1 MSARYILALDEGSS
15 SARAVIFDDSGRPV
29 SEASR
34 PLSALFPH
42 PGWVELDPGELWN
55 APRECIAEAMSS
67 ANLSSADIAAVGVT
81 THRET
86 IVMWDR
92 ATGEPVYN
100 AIMWMS
106 KQTDDIIR
114 EWSAAGFDEEFRQRT
129 GVRNDSYFSAGKIA
143 WLLRNVPGVRERA
156 ERGELAIGTPDVWL
170 LWNLSGG
177 TAHRIEPSAAS
188 RTALLNV
195 HRAEW
200 DVELCAMLGIPL
212 SLLPELVSSD
222 AHFGD
227 LAPGVLPGSEAS
239 SGSGVVST
247 PVPVTAMLGDQQAG
261 LFGQACLEA
270 GSTKNTFGTAGV
282 LTANVGTKP
291 AIMDGMSSSA
301 AWKIGS
307 DVTYE
312 AEGVVFHSGQ
322 TIQWMRDKL
331 HLFSS
336 ADEVEPLARKVPDN
350 GGVYVVPAFAGL
362 CDPYWDREV
371 RGAILGLTLETGAE
385 HIARASIESLAYQ
398 TRDNVERLVAGG
410 VQIPQLKVDGGATRN
425 ELLCQFQAD
434 ILGIPVARPVGLER
448 TVLGIAH
455 LAGVRAGFWAARDIA
470 DRWSLER
477 LFEPEMSDDQR
488 ETLYDGWLN
497 AVAAARSLPPAS

>member
-1 MSARYILALDEGSS
+1 MPARYILALDEGSS
-15 SARAVIFDDSGRPV
+15 SARAVIFDDLGNPV

-34 PLSALFPH
+34 VVEAHFPH
-42 PGWVELDPGELWN
+42 PGWVELNPADLWN
-55 APRECIAEAMSS
+55 APRDCITEAMTK
-67 ANLSSADIAAVGVT
+67 ANLTTDDIAAVGVT

-92 ATGEPVYN
+92 ATGEPVHN

-106 KQTDDIIR
+106 KQTDEIIR
-114 EWSAAGFDEEFRQRT
+114 EWSDRGLDDEFRQRT

-143 WLLRNVPGVRERA
+143 WLLRHVPGVRQRA
-156 ERGELAIGTPDVWL
+156 ERGELAVGTPDVWL
-170 LWNLSGG
+170 LWNLTGG
-177 TAHRIEPSAAS
+177 RSHRIEPSAAS
-188 RTALLNV
+188 RTALFNI

-200 DVELCAMLGIPL
+200 DVELCSMLDIPM

-227 LAPGVLPGSEAS
+227 LAPGVLPGSGYGEATAS
-239 SGSGVVST
+239 A
-247 PVPVTAMLGDQQAG
+247 PVPVTAILGDQQAG
-261 LFGQACLEA
+261 LFGQACLEV
-270 GSTKNTFGTAGV
+270 GSSKNTFGTAGV
-282 LTANVGTKP
+282 LTANVGSTP
-291 AIMDGMSSSA
+291 AIMDGLSSSA
-301 AWKIGS
+301 AWKIGA

-336 ADEVEPLARKVPDN
+336 TDEVEPLARRAPDN
-350 GGVYVVPAFAGL
+350 GGVYVVPAFSGL
-362 CDPYWDREV
+362 CDPHWDRDV
-371 RGAILGLTLETGAE
+371 RAAILGITLSTGAE

-410 VQIPQLKVDGGATRN
+410 IAIPQLRVDGGATRN
-425 ELLCQFQAD
+425 NLLCQFQAD
-434 ILGIPVARPVGLER
+434 ILGVPVARPVGLER

-455 LAGVRAGFWAARDIA
+455 LAGVRAGFWSVHDIA

-477 LFEPEMSDDQR
+477 LFEPQMSADQR
-488 ETLYDGWLN
+488 ESLYTGWKN
-497 AVAAARSLPPAS
+497 AVMAAKSLPSAG

>member
-1 MSARYILALDEGSS
+1 
-15 SARAVIFDDSGRPV
+15 
-29 SEASR
+29 
-34 PLSALFPH
+34 
-42 PGWVELDPGELWN
+42 
-55 APRECIAEAMSS
+55 
-67 ANLSSADIAAVGVT
+67 
-81 THRET
+81 
-86 IVMWDR
+86 
-92 ATGEPVYN
+92 
-100 AIMWMS
+100 
-106 KQTDDIIR
+106 
-114 EWSAAGFDEEFRQRT
+114 
-129 GVRNDSYFSAGKIA
+129 
-143 WLLRNVPGVRERA
+143 
-156 ERGELAIGTPDVWL
+156 LAIGTPDVWL
-170 LWNLSGG
+170 LWNLTGG

-200 DVELCAMLGIPL
+200 DVELCATLDIPL

-222 AHFGD
+222 SHFGD
-227 LAPGVLPGSEAS
+227 LAPGILPGSSA
-239 SGSGVVST
+239 V
-247 PVPVTAMLGDQQAG
+247 PVPVTAILGDQMAG
-261 LFGQACLEA
+261 LYGQACLEK

-282 LTANVGTKP
+282 LTANVGKTP
-291 AIMDGMSSSA
+291 AIMDGMSSSV

-336 ADEVEPLARKVPDN
+336 ADEVEPLASRVADN

-362 CDPYWDREV
+362 CDPYWDRDV
-371 RGAILGLTLETGAE
+371 RAAILGLTLSTGVE
-385 HIARASIESLAYQ
+385 HVARASIESLAYQ

-410 VQIPQLKVDGGATRN
+410 IAIPQLRVDGGATRN
-425 ELLCQFQAD
+425 NLLCQFQAD

-455 LAGVRAGFWAARDIA
+455 LAGVRVGFWGVRDIA

-477 LFEPEMSDDQR
+477 LFEPQMSADQR
-488 ETLYDGWLN
+488 ETLYVGWQN
-497 AVAAARSLPPAS
+497 AVAAARSLPPAL